1 MYNIIYKPKMLPII
15 LHNKKH
21 LWKMGLIY
29 LVLYNRNYLHFYYQ
43 IINNFIF
50 YKDKRRLINAFIFR
64 LMIKTPLYKAEYN
77 KEMSKVENKIT
88 LDIAKLEKNIFN
100 IRTIPS
106 NGVSINTIENNLKSM
121 IQVDTTNSHLD
132 KISGAIYNKPDSKE
146 LKLFNMVLNIYCK
159 TNPLHADVFPS
170 LISMEKD
177 IVSMTKELF
186 NCPEGEGSG
195 TMTSGGTESII
206 LSLVGYR
213 EYARKKKGIYNP
225 EMVAPITVHC
235 AFDKGCK
242 YLGIKLHKIAIDRN
256 NKLDYKMLTSHIN
269 HNTILLVGSAPSFPN
284 GLIDDITGLT
294 KLGIKYDIPVHVDAC
309 LGGFILPFLNSV
321 EKSLPKFD
329 FSVEGVTSISAD
341 THKYG
346 CCPKGSS
353 VLLFR
358 DKKYLEACY
367 FIQSDWTGGIYAT
380 TNLTGSR
387 SGVSIAWTWSTL
399 RFIGK
404 TQFSIQANNISDS
417 VVRITNSFKHDS
429 DVFIFGNPNV
439 CVVAFGSD
447 VFDIYLLSQKM
458 KELGW
463 HLNELQNPPSFHL
476 CVTNRHTKEIID
488 LFIKDIKYSIQE
500 IVYSNSNSVNKEAGS
515 GSIYGTTQKVPDIN
529 SVDALVKSYLNAIH
543 L

>member
-1 MYNIIYKPKMLPII
+1 MRI
-15 LHNKKH
+15 LISISCAVLLLCSGPAFGQRNKK
-21 LWKMGLIY
+21 
-29 LVLYNRNYLHFYYQ
+29 
-43 IINNFIF
+43 
-50 YKDKRRLINAFIFR
+50 
-64 LMIKTPLYKAEYN
+64 
-77 KEMSKVENKIT
+77 SKQAPVQV
-88 LDIAKLEKNIFN
+88 EKNIFK
-100 IRTIPS
+100 IQTIPHQ
-106 NGVSINTIENNLKSM
+106 GDSIRTIENNLKSM
-121 IQVDTTNSHLD
+121 INVDTTNSHLD

-146 LKLFNMVLNIYCK
+146 IKLFTMVLNIYCK

-177 IVSMTKELF
+177 IVAMTKELF

-213 EYARKKKGIYNP
+213 EYARKHKGIYSP
-225 EMVAPITVHC
+225 EIVAPITVHC

-242 YLGIKLHKIAIDRN
+242 YLGIKLHKINIDRN
-256 NKLDYKMLTSHIN
+256 NKIDYDMLISHIN

-284 GLIDDITGLT
+284 GIIDDITM
-294 KLGIKYDIPVHVDAC
+294 LGRLGRKYTIPVHVDAC
-309 LGGFILPFLNSV
+309 LGGFVLPFLDSAA
-321 EKSLPKFD
+321 KSLPKFD
-329 FSVEGVTSISAD
+329 FSVDGVTSISAD

-358 DKKYLEACY
+358 DKKFLEACY

-387 SGVSIAWTWSTL
+387 SGLSIAWTWSTL

-404 TQFSIQANNISDS
+404 TQFSIQANHISDN
-417 VVRITNSFKHDS
+417 VIRIRDAFKHNS
-429 DVFIFGNPNV
+429 DVFIFGQPNV

-447 VFDIYLLSQKM
+447 TFDIYILSQKM
-458 KELGW
+458 KALGW

-488 LFIKDIKYSIQE
+488 LFIKDMNNSIQA
-500 IVYSNSNSVNKEAGS
+500 IIDSSNTIGGDIDNNNSTKGTSNSSKNTESSS
-515 GSIYGTTQKVPDIN
+515 GSIYGTTQKVPDQN
-529 SVDALVKSYLNAIH
+529 SVDALVTTYLNAIH